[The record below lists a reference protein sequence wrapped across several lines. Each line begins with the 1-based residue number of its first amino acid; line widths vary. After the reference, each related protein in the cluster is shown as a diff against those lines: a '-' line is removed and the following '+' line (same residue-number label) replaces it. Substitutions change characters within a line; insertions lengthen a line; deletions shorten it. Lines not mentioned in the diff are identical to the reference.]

1 MNKKKIYIAGK
12 ITGNS
17 NYQKEFADAKA
28 QLESQGY
35 IVLNPASLPE
45 GMSKADYMRI
55 CFAMIDTAD
64 VVAFIEGFDES
75 PGAMLEL
82 DYCKYIEKHAF
93 MVFRKDK

>member
-17 NYQKEFADAKA
+17 NYQKEFAEA
-28 QLESQGY
+28 QKQIESQGN
-35 IVLNPASLPE
+35 IVLNPASLPQ
-45 GMSKADYMRI
+45 GMNKADYMRI
-55 CFAMIDTAD
+55 CFAMIDIAD

-82 DYCKYIEKHAF
+82 DYCRYIEKPAF
-93 MVFRKDK
+93 MVFRKEK